1 MLWRFDPIAEMDRMR
16 RDMDQLFGQRGFAGD
31 GYSFPL
37 VNVYD
42 HPENIM
48 VTAELP
54 GLSKDDIKVNVTG
67 NVLTISG
74 KRKPAASEGAS
85 YIRRERSSGDFEKT
99 VRIPARVTSDKISAG
114 FKNGVLTITMP
125 KAEEYKPK
133 MIAVEAK

>member
-1 MLWRFDPIAEMDRMR
+1 MLWRFDPVTELERMR
-16 RDMDQLFGQRGFAGD
+16 RDMDQLFGQFGFAGE

-42 HPENIM
+42 QRDDIV

-74 KRKPAASEGAS
+74 QRKPSIGERAG
-85 YIRRERSSGDFEKT
+85 YIRRERSSGEFEKT
-99 VRIPARVTSDKISAG
+99 VRIPSRVSSEKISAS

-125 KAEEYKPK
+125 KAEEFKPK
-133 MIAVEAK
+133 TIPVEAK

>member
-1 MLWRFDPIAEMDRMR
+1 MLWRFDPITELDRMR
-16 RDMDQLFGQRGFAGD
+16 RDMDQLFGQRGYSSD

-42 HPENIM
+42 HNDDIV

-54 GLSKDDIKVNVTG
+54 GLSKDDVKVNVTG

-85 YIRRERSSGDFEKT
+85 YIRRERSSGEFEKT
-99 VRIPARVTSDKISAG
+99 VRIPARVTADKISAG

-125 KAEEYKPK
+125 KSEEYKPK
-133 MIAVEAK
+133 TIPVEAK